1 MPLRNDDAERLVV
14 FRLTRERKMIEGTD
28 IELKGQE
35 TQLTVLG
42 TARESLYTH
51 AATNPNLRVVMS

>member
-1 MPLRNDDAERLVV
+1 MPLRDGNGGRLVV
-14 FRLTRERKMIEGTD
+14 FHLTRERKMIEGTD

-42 TARESLYTH
+42 TISESLYTH
-51 AATNPNLRVVMS
+51 AAMNPNLRDVMS

>member
-1 MPLRNDDAERLVV
+1 MPLRNGNEGRLAV
-14 FRLTRERKMIEGTD
+14 FHLARERKMIEGTD

-42 TARESLYTH
+42 TISESLYTETV
-51 AATNPNLRVVMS
+51 TNPNLRDVMS

>member
-1 MPLRNDDAERLVV
+1 MPLRNDNGEHLVV

-42 TARESLYTH
+42 TISESLYTG
-51 AATNPNLRVVMS
+51 ATTNPNLRDMML

>member
-1 MPLRNDDAERLVV
+1 
-14 FRLTRERKMIEGTD
+14 MIEETD

-42 TARESLYTH
+42 TISESLYTGTV
-51 AATNPNLRVVMS
+51 TNPNLRVVTS

>member
-1 MPLRNDDAERLVV
+1 MPLRNDDEERLVV
-14 FRLTRERKMIEGTD
+14 FRLTRERKMIEETD

-42 TARESLYTH
+42 TISESLYTK
-51 AATNPNLRVVMS
+51 AATNPNLRDVMS

>member
-1 MPLRNDDAERLVV
+1 MPLRNSNGGRLVV
-14 FRLTRERKMIEGTD
+14 FHLTRERKMIEGTD

-42 TARESLYTH
+42 MISESLYTG
-51 AATNPNLRVVMS
+51 AATNPNLRDVMS

>member
-1 MPLRNDDAERLVV
+1 MPLRNDDEERLVV

-35 TQLTVLG
+35 TQLAVLG
-42 TARESLYTH
+42 TASESLYTQ
-51 AATNPNLRVVMS
+51 ADTNPNLRDVML